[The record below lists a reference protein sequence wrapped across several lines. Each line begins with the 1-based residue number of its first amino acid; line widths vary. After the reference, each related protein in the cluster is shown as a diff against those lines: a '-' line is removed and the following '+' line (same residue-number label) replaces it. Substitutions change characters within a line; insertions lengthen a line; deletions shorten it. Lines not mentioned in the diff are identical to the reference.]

1 MAVENFFWGSVIL
14 MLRGV
19 EYVYQRTASV
29 TKLKGA
35 KVLFTLASL
44 PSYEMPRRVVDV
56 QIVDGKVLVWGECN
70 EPTLTKLQLHTD
82 GLPVCAHSTK
92 SLE

>member
-1 MAVENFFWGSVIL
+1 

-44 PSYEMPRRVVDV
+44 PSYEMPKRVVDV
-56 QIVDGKVLVWGECN
+56 QIIDGRILVWGECN
-70 EPTLTKLQLHTD
+70 DFTPTKLQLHTD
-82 GLPVCAHSTK
+82 GLPGRACPTK